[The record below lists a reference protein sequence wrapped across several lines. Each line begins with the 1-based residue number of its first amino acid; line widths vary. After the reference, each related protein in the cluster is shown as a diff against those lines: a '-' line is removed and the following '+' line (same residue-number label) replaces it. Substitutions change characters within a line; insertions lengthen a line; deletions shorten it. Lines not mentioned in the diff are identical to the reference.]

1 MGHFQLA
8 GPSWAVV
15 PGLTLVVLAIL
26 SGVETRWLDLDGR
39 FRVRYF
45 YLHHAPSEVPN
56 TQREHLKPTW
66 HATWHHGGKY
76 LQKAPCT
83 ILSSVFAPS
92 SLPLRSLSLTLSGDA
107 VQHSKMLQYMAA
119 AAPVRSHPAYY
130 IMLSIDLEDQID
142 LMERQ
147 STVRKLRLEKWSS
160 LSDARVWPELSRTS
174 RACLVWS
181 STLRE
186 ALARSTLA
194 SVQPRASPLLAVAA
208 PLLPS
213 MTLLTALKYQFCS
226 LHIFGIHVQP

>member
-1 MGHFQLA
+1 MEWSYARFLGPCAWTSFDWSCTTFPGDFLLSCGRVGPSRAKRRSSYEGWARRRSSLEGRARRSPPAGLGQGGILGRVMGHFQLA

-83 ILSSVFAPS
+83 ILSSAFVPS
-92 SLPLRSLSLTLSGDA
+92 SLPLRSLSL
-107 VQHSKMLQYMAA
+107 
-119 AAPVRSHPAYY
+119 
-130 IMLSIDLEDQID
+130 
-142 LMERQ
+142 
-147 STVRKLRLEKWSS
+147 
-160 LSDARVWPELSRTS
+160 
-174 RACLVWS
+174 
-181 STLRE
+181 
-186 ALARSTLA
+186 
-194 SVQPRASPLLAVAA
+194 SP
-208 PLLPS
+208 
-213 MTLLTALKYQFCS
+213 
-226 LHIFGIHVQP
+226 

>member
-56 TQREHLKPTW
+56 TQHEHLKPTW

-83 ILSSVFAPS
+83 ILSSAFVPS
-92 SLPLRSLSLTLSGDA
+92 SLPLRSLYLSHPERRCGETQRD
-107 VQHSKMLQYMAA
+107 
-119 AAPVRSHPAYY
+119 APVHSGGGPGEIPPGVLHHVEHRFGGPN
-130 IMLSIDLEDQID
+130 
-142 LMERQ
+142 
-147 STVRKLRLEKWSS
+147 RLNGAAEHSEE
-160 LSDARVWPELSRTS
+160 V
-174 RACLVWS
+174 
-181 STLRE
+181 E
-186 ALARSTLA
+186 AGE
-194 SVQPRASPLLAVAA
+194 VEV
-208 PLLPS
+208 
-213 MTLLTALKYQFCS
+213 
-226 LHIFGIHVQP
+226 VE